1 MPIIWCWATLN
12 SLYTRNSGGNS
23 LLNWREQQQ
32 QQQQTTKK
40 TTTRQ
45 RTTSNNASASNA
57 VAGSISETLRTPPTF
72 AVGSLKRAVACS
84 QALLL
89 AYAATRR
96 LNVVVFARP
105 VQWIFVSATTEHVIA
120 EYASLVQPLYSG
132 VPSQLDWLDEQGYG
146 HVMEF
151 LH

>member
-57 VAGSISETLRTPPTF
+57 VTGSISETLRTPPTV
-72 AVGSLKRAVACS
+72 AVGFVKRAGGRS
-84 QALLL
+84 QALSL

-96 LNVVVFARP
+96 FNVVVFARP
-105 VQWIFVSATTEHVIA
+105 AQWIAVSATTEHVPVEHAI
-120 EYASLVQPLYSG
+120 LVQPLYCG
-132 VPSQLDWLDEQGYG
+132 VPSQLDWLDEQGY
-146 HVMEF
+146 
-151 LH
+151 